1 MVAGWEVTMEES
13 MKGMVPKMARSLAGK
28 KLPPVPSLGLDKKG
42 KPRTSIMLFYQYVEP
57 AWTPKQH
64 RRALTFVDGWVRSE
78 WRRSFVHPETAPC
91 KVHDLGRKLG
101 VTGRGRCSAEGLNL
115 AQADMVEAFCLGRWT
130 RSKITSVRIEF
141 KICFSRS
148 ENARIWQLIIVGQ
161 TDRRW
166 GTALSQE
173 LQKGSG
179 LLPKDCEQRGMNQKP
194 SGCLFLV
201 WFEDPHKPSHR
212 DCRVNTVI
220 VESCGLDSAFS
231 LPYSKK
237 QGLGFLVW
245 WHWLQN
251 HRRLRAS
258 QEVQAALAAL
268 GLDSNAWIMTQWL
281 LHRVAEE
288 PDNSKE
294 GGTCIYVWISSS
306 CRFF

>member
-1 MVAGWEVTMEES
+1 M
-13 MKGMVPKMARSLAGK
+13 
-28 KLPPVPSLGLDKKG
+28 
-42 KPRTSIMLFYQYVEP
+42 
-57 AWTPKQH
+57 
-64 RRALTFVDGWVRSE
+64 
-78 WRRSFVHPETAPC
+78 
-91 KVHDLGRKLG
+91 
-101 VTGRGRCSAEGLNL
+101 
-115 AQADMVEAFCLGRWT
+115 
-130 RSKITSVRIEF
+130 
-141 KICFSRS
+141 
-148 ENARIWQLIIVGQ
+148 
-161 TDRRW
+161 
-166 GTALSQE
+166 
-173 LQKGSG
+173 
-179 LLPKDCEQRGMNQKP
+179 
-194 SGCLFLV
+194 

-306 CRFF
+306 CRFFRSVELRLNQTKTIQPAKSEPLDCYREGPGRRYTNVFWGCIWLACEGRAVSEREWDEACRGRWLSQAACLNSLAAYVCVAGWGFRASFIFSTWFTSIDTEYWILSWRLNVA